1 MSAGKFLNT
10 FEITQCAGE
19 STVLIGEGWDKI
31 DIIYLAFRAFF
42 FIIATPV
49 RCLIIVMSPLEI
61 VAVIISLIGV
71 TLTVKRNMW
80 CWWFNFAAFVLYA
93 YLFYQFK
100 LYGETVLQLFF
111 IVVNFYG
118 FYHWLKG
125 KQQDHEIRIE
135 PIATKTVIFQMLLA
149 AIGGLIFGLTLKHFT
164 DAAVPMLD
172 SQLAAFS
179 LLATYWTSRKHIAT
193 WVLWV
198 FVDIIYVGM
207 FIYKDLFLT
216 AALYTAFVGLAAF
229 GWWQWEQVKKKQAL
243 TQFKGV

>member
-1 MSAGKFLNT
+1 MIGKGNRDA
-10 FEITQCAGE
+10 QR
-19 STVLIGEGWDKI
+19 VNRPIG
-31 DIIYLAFRAFF
+31 IICLAFSIIF
-42 FIIATPV
+42 FIIAA
-49 RCLIIVMSPLEI
+49 LFIHLFIAMSPLEI
-61 VAVIISLIGV
+61 IAVIISVIGV

-93 YLFYQFK
+93 YLFYEFK
-100 LYGETVLQLFF
+100 LYGETILQFFF

-118 FYHWLKG
+118 FYHWFKG

-135 PIATKTVIFQMLLA
+135 PIAQKTVIFQMLLA
-149 AIGGLIFGLTLKHFT
+149 ALGGLIFGLILKHFT

-193 WVLWV
+193 WVLWIV
-198 FVDIIYVGM
+198 VDIVYVGM

-216 AALYTAFVGLAAF
+216 AGLYAAFVGLATF
-229 GWWQWEQVKKKQAL
+229 GWWQWEQVKKKQAHSH
-243 TQFKGV
+243 FKGV

>member
-1 MSAGKFLNT
+1 MIEEENRDAQRVNRP
-10 FEITQCAGE
+10 
-19 STVLIGEGWDKI
+19 IG
-31 DIIYLAFRAFF
+31 IICLAFSIIF
-42 FIIATPV
+42 FIIAA
-49 RCLIIVMSPLEI
+49 LFIHLFIAMSPLEI
-61 VAVIISLIGV
+61 IAVIISVIGV

-93 YLFYQFK
+93 YLFYEFK
-100 LYGETVLQLFF
+100 LYGETILQFFF

-118 FYHWLKG
+118 FYHWFKG

-135 PIATKTVIFQMLLA
+135 PIDQKTVIFQMLLA
-149 AIGGLIFGLTLKHFT
+149 ALGGLIFGLTLKHFT

-193 WVLWV
+193 WVLWIV
-198 FVDIIYVGM
+198 VDIVYVGM

-216 AALYTAFVGLAAF
+216 AGLYAAFVGLAAF
-229 GWWQWEQVKKKQAL
+229 GWWQWEQVKKKQAHSH
-243 TQFKGV
+243 FKGV